1 MANLTEMSIGFR
13 KFILYLLYAFIGYL
27 VLKVLIS
34 FGVQYWKMTHP
45 PVLPPPNMKF
55 NKLPKPI
62 FSIGAT
68 QSAGLIFTLENI
80 EGKPPEST
88 DAGRVYAM
96 PKKLPTLLSPD
107 RALKFAS
114 KIDFTKEPNTVSS
127 TMYYFTDP
135 RDDKRTLSLDI
146 VNMNFQLK
154 YDYQKTPEIF
164 TEGQINTKEQPVED
178 VSNYIRSN
186 GLFDESIA
194 KGKITTE
201 LLTYE
206 PSEKTFREAS
216 SLSAANTVRVNF
228 FRQDLDGWK
237 ILPPEFSKSYNYALY
252 TPGKKIQ
259 VIELFYTFWPI
270 AFDDFGTYPLI
281 SAASAW
287 EELIGGKATVVNFG
301 GNSRDNIV
309 IRNIYLAYY
318 DSENPQMYLQPIFV
332 FEGDNN
338 FVAYLPAITSDWLE

>member
-1 MANLTEMSIGFR
+1 MSIGFR
-13 KFILYLLYAFIGYL
+13 KFALYLLYAFIGYL
-27 VLKVLIS
+27 ILKVLIS
-34 FGVQYWKMTHP
+34 FGVQYWQMTHQP
-45 PVLPPPNMKF
+45 PLPPPNMKF
-55 NKLPKPI
+55 NKLPKPV
-62 FSIGAT
+62 FSKDAT
-68 QSAGLIFTLENI
+68 QSAGLTFTLQTI
-80 EGKPPEST
+80 EGKPPEAT

-96 PKKLPTLLSPD
+96 PKKMPTLLSPD

-114 KIDFTKEPNTVSS
+114 KLDFTKEPNTVSS

-146 VNMNFQLK
+146 VNMNFQFK
-154 YDYQKTPEIF
+154 YNYQKTPEIF

-178 VSNYIRSN
+178 VANYIRSN
-186 GLFDESIA
+186 GLFDESIS

-206 PSEKTFREAS
+206 PSGNTFREAS

-228 FRQDLDGWK
+228 FRQDLDGWS
-237 ILPPEFSKSYNYALY
+237 ILPPEFSRSYIYAFY
-252 TPGKKIQ
+252 TPAKKNK
-259 VIELFYTFWPI
+259 VIELSYTFWPI

-287 EELIGGKATVVNFG
+287 EELTKGSATVVNLR
-301 GNSRDNIV
+301 GNSSDNIV